1 MKYYCNRQLF
11 FYVVKTLKED
21 TKNSH
26 YYDVEHEKSNYYDV
40 YVKLL
45 NINIQMLLSI
55 KFHFMSP
62 FYNEVDDLM
71 CFLTKQKVCGI

>member
-1 MKYYCNRQLF
+1 MKTVF

-21 TKNSH
+21 TKKKSY
-26 YYDVEHEKSNYYDV
+26 YYDVGHEKSHYYDV

-45 NINIQMLLSI
+45 NINIHMLLSI

-62 FYNEVDDLM
+62 L
-71 CFLTKQKVCGI
+71 L